1 MPSSAAA
8 GAGERR
14 TFIELARRAQVVAAA
29 IKAIADLGYP
39 AASLAR
45 ISGYARTSK
54 GVLTYHF
61 ASKEDLVRA
70 VVDDVLARA
79 GEYLRD
85 RITSGV
91 SARQMLR
98 AYIVAN
104 LDFFGDFRDDIVAVL
119 EIYSNARD
127 GNGRPLYDLGLIDR
141 SVAPLESLL
150 RGGQAAG
157 EFGEFDAHAMAI
169 AIRGAIDAVP
179 TRLARDPGFDVHHYG
194 QVLARAFE
202 RATAPEQRQVPGGP
216 S

>member
-1 MPSSAAA
+1 M
-8 GAGERR
+8 
-14 TFIELARRAQVVAAA
+14 ARRAQVVAAA

-45 ISGYARTSK
+45 ISEYAHTSK

-79 GEYLRD
+79 EKYMRD
-85 RITSGV
+85 RFTPDL
-91 SARQMLR
+91 SASQLLR
-98 AYIVAN
+98 IYIAAN
-104 LDFFGDFRDDIVAVL
+104 LDFFGDFRDDIIAVL

-150 RGGQAAG
+150 RSGQAAG
-157 EFGEFDAHAMAI
+157 DFGEFDAHAMAI
-169 AIRGAIDAVP
+169 AIRGVIDAIP

-202 RATAPEQRQVPGGP
+202 RATAPQEHQVPGDR